1 MGKNIKYLFLLQNVQ
16 KKKTKYNASLNHF
29 GRFAALEKKL
39 LDGLYC
45 IKLHQVLKAI
55 AIIAEKNINEVSP
68 AEVKFWLLLSLYI
81 IADYDTD
88 SILAIIPKWLRPS
101 AGFDNGPEKTENLIR
116 KIVANEEN
124 KIKLRAYFCQFP
136 SDFLINL
143 KNLQNKLYSDH
154 FIYLFDENNKIRKI
168 DDILDL
174 SEMVNSSDNEKFNNL
189 SYHFIYDNIIHLVGK
204 ISKFLEKS
212 PIKVKVNIDLG
223 QFMALEGENRACLSD
238 EKIARLLLEKIV
250 IEKSENDVSLSSCI
264 QN

>member
-1 MGKNIKYLFLLQNVQ
+1 MSLQQNVQ
-16 KKKTKYNASLNHF
+16 KKTKYNASLNHF

-101 AGFDNGPEKTENLIR
+101 AGFHSGLEKTENLIR
-116 KIVANEEN
+116 KIVANQEN

-136 SDFLINL
+136 SDFSINL
-143 KNLQNKLYSDH
+143 KNLQNKLYSGH
-154 FIYLFDENNKIRKI
+154 FIYLFDEKNKIRKI

-174 SEMVNSSDNEKFNNL
+174 AEMVNSSDNEKNL
-189 SYHFIYDNIIHLVGK
+189 SYHFIYNNIIYLVGK